1 MVPIDAVAVGG
12 CGGVDPVGGDR
23 PEPGLGVGGE
33 GGHIGG
39 PRAGGDTAHPGQP
52 VPAILTSMYNVLR
65 ICGGGPSVHS
75 TRNFRFY
82 LGVV

>member
-39 PRAGGDTAHPGQP
+39 PRSGGHPAHPGQP
-52 VPAILTSMYNVLR
+52 VPAKQSIKRDTMRLKAVSRWT
-65 ICGGGPSVHS
+65 
-75 TRNFRFY
+75 
-82 LGVV
+82 

>member
-39 PRAGGDTAHPGQP
+39 PRSGGDTAHPGQP
-52 VPAILTSMYNVLR
+52 VPAKQSMYKEQR
-65 ICGGGPSVHS
+65 MTPSVQ
-75 TRNFRFY
+75 TQ
-82 LGVV
+82 